1 MNRPNRGRITI
12 PEDAPKG
19 KMRVSLEQILATTR
33 ASLPHLALRAEA
45 LTREAGAAHGAPSLE
60 AALRRPAVAVI
71 AEVKRR
77 SPSAGVIRDDLDPAE
92 RAALYAERGAAA
104 ISVLTDGPFFG
115 GSVEDLRSAAARV
128 RVPVLRKDFILD
140 ELQIL
145 EARAAGAAAV
155 LLIVRALPRERLA
168 ALLGAAAAQGLGA
181 LVEVHTESELETALE
196 AGARVIGVNSRDL
209 DTFRID
215 TDAAWRLLRR
225 VPANRV
231 AVAESGMA
239 SEDDVIAAAEHGA
252 DAVLIG
258 TALSAARDAGSV
270 LDRLSGVPRHGR

>member
-1 MNRPNRGRITI
+1 MSRPNRGRITI

-19 KMRVSLEQILATTR
+19 KMQVSLNQILATTR
-33 ASLPHLALRAEA
+33 GGLADLAGRSEA
-45 LTREAGAAHGAPSLE
+45 LAREASAAPRPPSLE
-60 AALRRPAVAVI
+60 SALRMPTVGVI

-77 SPSAGVIRDDLDPAE
+77 SPSAGIIRDDLDPAE

-115 GSVEDLRSAAARV
+115 GSVGDLRSAAARV
-128 RVPVLRKDFILD
+128 PVPVLRKDFILD

-155 LLIVRALPRERLA
+155 LLIVRALPRERLT
-168 ALLGAAAAQGLGA
+168 ALLRAAAAQGLDA
-181 LVEVHTESELETALE
+181 LVEIHTAAELDAALE
-196 AGARVIGVNSRDL
+196 AGARILGVNSRDL

-215 TDAAWRLLRR
+215 TGSAWELLRR
-225 VPANRV
+225 VPADRV

-239 SEDDVIAAAEHGA
+239 DVDDVVRARDYGA

-258 TALSAARDAGSV
+258 TALSAAPEPGAV
-270 LDRLSGVPRHGR
+270 LDRISAVPRRGR

>member
-1 MNRPNRGRITI
+1 MP
-12 PEDAPKG
+12 
-19 KMRVSLEQILATTR
+19 VSLDQILDTTR
-33 ASLPHLALRAEA
+33 GALPA
-45 LTREAGAAHGAPSLE
+45 LTARADAVSREARATPRPPSLVR
-60 AALRRPAVAVI
+60 ALRRETVAVI

-115 GSVEDLRSAAARV
+115 GSVIDLRSAAAKV
-128 RVPVLRKDFILD
+128 AVPVLRKDFILD
-140 ELQIL
+140 ELQVV

-155 LLIVRALPRERLA
+155 LLIVRALPRERLE
-168 ALLGAAAAQGLGA
+168 ALLGVAAREELDA
-181 LVEVHTESELETALE
+181 LVEVHTASELDVALE
-196 AGARVIGVNSRDL
+196 AGARIVGVNSRDL

-215 TDAAWRLLRR
+215 TAAAWRLLQR
-225 VPANRV
+225 VPTEAV

-239 SEDDVIAAAEHGA
+239 DLSDVTRARDHGA

-258 TALSAARDAGSV
+258 TALSAAGDPGGLLDQLAGVS
-270 LDRLSGVPRHGR
+270 RHGR

>member
-1 MNRPNRGRITI
+1 MP
-12 PEDAPKG
+12 
-19 KMRVSLEQILATTR
+19 VSLDQILETTR
-33 ASLPHLALRAEA
+33 VGLPALAGRSESLA
-45 LTREAGAAHGAPSLE
+45 REASAAAPPPSLE
-60 AALRRPAVAVI
+60 AALRRPTVAVI

-77 SPSAGVIRDDLDPAE
+77 SPSAGVIRGDLDPAA

-104 ISVLTDGPFFG
+104 ISVLTDGPYFG
-115 GSVEDLRSAAARV
+115 GSVADLRSAAAGV

-140 ELQIL
+140 ELQVL

-168 ALLGAAAAQGLGA
+168 ALLRAASAQSLDA
-181 LVEVHTESELETALE
+181 LVEVHHPGELDTALE
-196 AGARVIGVNSRDL
+196 AGARIIGVNSRDL

-215 TDAAWRLLRR
+215 TAAAWQLLRR
-225 VPANRV
+225 VPPDRV

-239 SEDDVIAAAEHGA
+239 GVDDVTRARDHGA

-258 TALSAARDAGSV
+258 TALSAAPDPGAV
-270 LDRLSGVPRHGR
+270 LGQLSAVPRRGR